1 MKEKQFKLVVYVPQ
15 THIEQVRIA
24 ASNAGAG
31 RIGKYDSCFF
41 MASGIGTYRPLKGA
55 KPSKGEIG
63 KLERTGEVRLETTVP
78 KSKLKKVMA
87 AIKKAHPYEEAVCD
101 IYELAGINP

>member
-1 MKEKQFKLVVYVPQ
+1 MKEKQYKLVIYVPQ
-15 THIEQVRIA
+15 THIEQVRLA

-31 RIGKYDSCFF
+31 RIGKYDNCFF
-41 MASGIGTYRPLKGA
+41 MSSGIGTFKPLKGA
-55 KPSKGEIG
+55 KPHQGNIG
-63 KLERTGEVRLETTVP
+63 KLERIGEVRIETTVP

-87 AIKKAHPYEEAVCD
+87 AIKKVHPYEEVVCD

>member
-1 MKEKQFKLVVYVPQ
+1 MKEKLFKLVVYVPQ

-31 RIGKYDSCFF
+31 RIGKYDNCFF
-41 MASGIGTYRPLKGA
+41 MTSGIGTYKPLKGA
-55 KPSKGEIG
+55 KPSKGIVG
-63 KLERTGEVRLETTVP
+63 KLERSGEVRLETTVP

-87 AIKKAHPYEEAVCD
+87 AIKKVHPYEEPVCD
-101 IYELAGINP
+101 VYGLSLVDP